1 MREALWFALLAILLS
16 VRGYSQ
22 ESNPP
27 SGTALSP
34 KAAIPSPPRAET
46 DPSKI
51 AQAPGAKRQ
60 NVAPVS
66 DKTYVIGAE
75 DVLQITVWGDQRLTG
90 SYIVRPDGYIS
101 MSLIR
106 DVKAAEKTPEQ
117 LRDDITERLKAGD
130 FLKSPEVNVQVQQ
143 VNSKKV
149 FIQGEVNKPGAFS
162 LVIPTTVMEA
172 LVNAGGF
179 RDFANQKN
187 IVIQRGTQRFRFN
200 FKEVTQ
206 GKNPAQNIL
215 IEPGDHIIVR

>member
-1 MREALWFALLAILLS
+1 
-16 VRGYSQ
+16 
-22 ESNPP
+22 
-27 SGTALSP
+27 
-34 KAAIPSPPRAET
+34 
-46 DPSKI
+46 
-51 AQAPGAKRQ
+51 
-60 NVAPVS
+60 VAPVS

-90 SYIVRPDGYIS
+90 NYIVRPDGYIS

-106 DVKAAEKTPEQ
+106 DVKAAERTPEQ

-187 IVIQRGTQRFRFN
+187 IVIQRGTQRFKFN

-215 IEPGDHIIVR
+215 LEPGDHIIVR